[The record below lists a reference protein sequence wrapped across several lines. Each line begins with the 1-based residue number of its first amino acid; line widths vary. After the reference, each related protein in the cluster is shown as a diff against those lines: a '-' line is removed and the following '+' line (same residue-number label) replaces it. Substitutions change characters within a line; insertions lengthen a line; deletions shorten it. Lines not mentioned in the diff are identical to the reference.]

1 MLFGLSTLFWD
12 KIKKIF
18 DFLLLFWHGR
28 VIMRQK
34 ARKER
39 VKMGEISKRILL
51 SIQNAN
57 ISYGE
62 LSKATGI
69 PKSALQRYA
78 TGATP
83 KIPIDRIESIARATN
98 VTAEY
103 LMGWEEDIEEN
114 NLSAD
119 EQALLDLFRLIPEEQ
134 KDLVITMIKAALEN
148 LK

>member
-1 MLFGLSTLFWD
+1 
-12 KIKKIF
+12 
-18 DFLLLFWHGR
+18 
-28 VIMRQK
+28 
-34 ARKER
+34 
-39 VKMGEISKRILL
+39 MGEISKRILL